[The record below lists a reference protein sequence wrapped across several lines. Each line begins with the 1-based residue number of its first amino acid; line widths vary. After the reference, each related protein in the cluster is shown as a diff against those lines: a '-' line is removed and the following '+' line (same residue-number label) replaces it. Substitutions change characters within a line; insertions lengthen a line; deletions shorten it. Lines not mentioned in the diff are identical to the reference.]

1 MKRIVWTFGLISGAV
16 LAVMMVITMSFIGHI
31 GDKGLIIGYTTM
43 VVSFLMVF
51 VGIKTYRD
59 NVLGGLIGFGKAF
72 QVGILIAVIGSMC
85 YVATWEVMF
94 YGSDV
99 GEKVLAQMVEQEKTR
114 SASQQENDAK
124 VAEMKKFQE
133 RYRSNPLFNAAL
145 TFIEVFPVALVITL
159 VSAGVLK
166 RKRDGSAVVPT
177 GARSATEG
185 PALH

>member
-16 LAVMMVITMSFIGHI
+16 LSLLMALSMSFIGHI

-59 NVLGGLIGFGKAF
+59 NVLGGSIGFGKAF
-72 QVGILIAVIGSMC
+72 KVGILIAVIGSVC
-85 YVATWEVMF
+85 YVATWEVLF

-99 GEKVLAQMVEQEKTR
+99 GEKVMAQMVEQEKTR
-114 SASQQENDAK
+114 STNQAENDAK

-133 RYRSNPLFNAAL
+133 MYRSNPFVNVAL
-145 TFIEVFPVALVITL
+145 TFIEVFPVGLVITL
-159 VSAGVLK
+159 VSAGVLS
-166 RKRDGSAVVPT
+166 RKRQQTVNGLANPT
-177 GARSATEG
+177 LRSS
-185 PALH
+185 